1 MVSNP
6 QNRPDSFSSARGLS
20 FAGLVLGGLY
30 LAIVAGAFFPV
41 QLLNPAWQLAF
52 GSALINASPFPLI
65 GLGALHLARAL
76 DPADPLLQRRSRLG
90 ARLAVAVALG
100 FLLLIPLL
108 SLAAIQQQQQ
118 RASSQ
123 SSSIRRAESN
133 LQALRQVVATAA
145 NSQEL
150 HDRLLALNGPVLN
163 EADKALPLATIKAQV
178 NGLLDQAA
186 AQVVR
191 QKQQLPPSNPW
202 TLLPEILRNAFA
214 SLLLAL
220 GFAGLAQRPNRRL
233 SLLQELQQG
242 WDWLRYRN
250 WSLRR
255 ASGPGGA
262 DPDYFQLLSQQA
274 EAEENESG
282 GRS

>member
-1 MVSNP
+1 
-6 QNRPDSFSSARGLS
+6 
-20 FAGLVLGGLY
+20 
-30 LAIVAGAFFPV
+30 
-41 QLLNPAWQLAF
+41 
-52 GSALINASPFPLI
+52 
-65 GLGALHLARAL
+65 
-76 DPADPLLQRRSRLG
+76 
-90 ARLAVAVALG
+90 
-100 FLLLIPLL
+100 
-108 SLAAIQQQQQ
+108 
-118 RASSQ
+118 
-123 SSSIRRAESN
+123 
-133 LQALRQVVATAA
+133 
-145 NSQEL
+145 
-150 HDRLLALNGPVLN
+150 VLN

-214 SLLLAL
+214 SLVLAL
-220 GFAGLAQRPNRRL
+220 GFAGLAQRPSRRL

-250 WSLRR
+250 WSRRR

-274 EAEENESG
+274 EAEENGSQ
-282 GRS
+282 GR

>member
-1 MVSNP
+1 MVSDS
-6 QNRPDSFSSARGLS
+6 PDGPDPFFPARGLA

-30 LAIVAGAFFPV
+30 LAIVSGAFFPV

-65 GLGALHLARAL
+65 GLGALHLARVL
-76 DPADPLLQRRSRLG
+76 DPADPLLERRSRLG

-108 SLAAIQQQQQ
+108 SLAAIQQQQH

-123 SSSIRRAESN
+123 SSAIRRAESN

-178 NGLLDQAA
+178 NGLLDQAS
-186 AQVVR
+186 AQVTR

-202 TLLPEILRNAFA
+202 SLLPEILRNAFA

-262 DPDYFQLLSQQA
+262 DPDYFRRLSQQA
-274 EAEENESG
+274 EAEEGGSG